1 MTGFGGSAYLSRSL
15 NDFELNQIQFK
26 ICLNFNFYGLNS
38 RFRTLLCMRSATTVT
53 YCAERS
59 PVS

>member
-26 ICLNFNFYGLNS
+26 ICLNFNFYG
-38 RFRTLLCMRSATTVT
+38 
-53 YCAERS
+53 
-59 PVS
+59 